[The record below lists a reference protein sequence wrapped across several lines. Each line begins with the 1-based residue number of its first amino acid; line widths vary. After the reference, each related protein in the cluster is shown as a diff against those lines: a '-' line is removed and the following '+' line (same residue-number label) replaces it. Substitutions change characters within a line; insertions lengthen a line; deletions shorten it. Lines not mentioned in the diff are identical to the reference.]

1 VTTIIR
7 KFTHEGKSYEIRA
20 ALDDTVWNV
29 AIFEGGRRVGGTA
42 KLRGDVRPAASS
54 VQRLLH
60 EAMAVLEDEFK
71 RGRHFEIDI
80 AIWPIIPDRDLNSV
94 VKAK

>member
-1 VTTIIR
+1 MTRITR
-7 KFTHEGKSYEIRA
+7 RFTHEGKSYETRA
-20 ALDDTVWNV
+20 VLDEPVWNV
-29 AIFEGGRRVGGTA
+29 AIFEDGKRVGGTA
-42 KLRGDVRPAASS
+42 KLRGDIHPAEKS

-71 RGRHFEIDI
+71 RGNHFEIDI
-80 AIWPIIPDRDLNSV
+80 GIWPIISDRNLNSV